1 MSDTRIPSTT
11 QRTLADSQPDHRP
24 RDRFWPYVD
33 LPEEPTDAELAAL
46 DPDLHDALFGR
57 TERPFSITVSFTP
70 FDGDDYERAVDMAR
84 ASADYRAIGS
94 GDALRHRAR
103 FYPGDAA
110 RLRELFELVDAT
122 EGCEV
127 LIDDRPVPY
136 ARELWLPLV
145 WFLLLK

>member
-1 MSDTRIPSTT
+1 MSDTRISSAT
-11 QRTLADSQPDHRP
+11 QRTLADNSPDHRP

-33 LPEEPTDAELAAL
+33 VPEEPTDAELAAL
-46 DPDLHDALFGR
+46 DPDVHDVLFGR
-57 TERPFSITVSFTP
+57 TERPFSITVSFP
-70 FDGDDYERAVDMAR
+70 VFDGDDYQRAVDMAR
-84 ASADYRAIGS
+84 NASEYWTIGS

-103 FYPGDAA
+103 FYLRDAA
-110 RLRELFELVDAT
+110 QLRELFEVVDAT

-145 WFLLLK
+145 WVLLLK